1 MRLIELWKLIG
12 SDLARFEQT
21 YRLRG
26 QTFSKVKV
34 IIESLLF
41 KPGFQGVLFYRL
53 SHWLFANGWVYP
65 AWLLSRFSVAL
76 TGAEIEFNAIIGP
89 GLFIAHPVGIVIG
102 RGAVI
107 GSQATLF
114 QGVTFG
120 VKRWDP
126 DSIHKFPKVGNCC
139 TFFSHCTIMGGISI
153 GDYCVV
159 GANTLV
165 DRDLTSGCLAV
176 GVPAQVYPNKGK
188 DATLASMG

>member
-1 MRLIELWKLIG
+1 MSLKELWALLG

-21 YRLRG
+21 YKLRR
-26 QTFSKVKV
+26 QSFSTFKV
-34 IIESLLF
+34 IMESLLF
-41 KPGFQGVLFYRL
+41 KPGFQGVLFYRV
-53 SHWLFANGWVYP
+53 SHWLYKKGWLYS
-65 AWLLSRFSVAL
+65 AWLLTRFSVAV
-76 TGAEIEFNAIIGP
+76 TGAEIEFNALIGP

-102 RGAVI
+102 RGTVI

-139 TFFSHCTIMGGISI
+139 TFFSHCTIVGEISI

-159 GANTLV
+159 GANSLV
-165 DRDLTSGCLAV
+165 DRDLPFGSLAV

-188 DATLASMG
+188 DATLVSIV